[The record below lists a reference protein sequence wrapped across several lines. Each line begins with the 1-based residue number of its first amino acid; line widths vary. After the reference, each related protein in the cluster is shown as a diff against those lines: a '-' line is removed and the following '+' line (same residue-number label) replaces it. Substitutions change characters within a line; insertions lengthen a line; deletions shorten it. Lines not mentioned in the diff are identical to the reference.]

1 MCKKSMK
8 NIYTLI
14 GFLVCLSISG
24 VTNAFEFSIGKR
36 FLDYG
41 NGAINLDNVNHIS
54 PELIV
59 HTGFYY
65 PDDKETI
72 FEEEEYQL
80 SELED
85 LSLYFDPMVFSDE
98 PFFFIDLKASLFFD
112 LLQLLLIEQTLL
124 KLPTNQEQLDLAF
137 EYAGD
142 EFIVFLDKLEHYL
155 VAEEFLEWDP
165 DGEKMKDFGA
175 RYFQVVEEVDE
186 LNIQSAKQA
195 QQELLQFQNY
205 YDGVVN

>member
-41 NGAINLDNVNHIS
+41 NGAINLDNVHRIS

-72 FEEEEYQL
+72 FEEDEYQL

-85 LSLYFDPMVFSDE
+85 LSLLFDPMMFSDE
-98 PFFFIDLKASLFFD
+98 PFVFIDLKASLFFD
-112 LLQLLLIEQTLL
+112 LFQLLIIQQALL
-124 KLPTNQEQLDLAF
+124 KLPTNQEQIDLAF

-142 EFIVFLDKLEHYL
+142 EFIAFLDKLEHYL

-165 DGEKMKDFGA
+165 DGENLKDFGA
-175 RYFQVVEEVDE
+175 RYFQVVEEIDE
-186 LNIQSAKQA
+186 LNIQSVKRV
-195 QQELLQFQNY
+195 QQDLLEFQNY
-205 YDGVVN
+205 YLQAVN